1 MNIVALDL
9 KMQLGDIK
17 LEIGKLRNEMKE
29 LMDEFRKGTR
39 PIVVGNAVDFAVF
52 VAMLVVGR
60 NEATCNVAGDPC
72 SCVSLEC
79 SFMLYLFVIGAKF
92 KGCPI
97 FCCN

>member
-1 MNIVALDL
+1 
-9 KMQLGDIK
+9 MQLGDIK
-17 LEIGKLRNEMKE
+17 LEIGSMRNEMKE

-39 PIVVGNAVDFAVF
+39 PIVVGNAVHFAIF

-79 SFMLYLFVIGAKF
+79 SFMLSLVVIGA
-92 KGCPI
+92 I
-97 FCCN
+97 FM